1 MLKKAFSLA
10 MAAAMSFS
18 LVACGSSGDKESSQS
33 ADPSSFEP
41 IVLKF
46 GNQHPTDSIASE
58 ADRRICD
65 AIAEATEG
73 RVTVE
78 LHTDSSLGDYTSIFE
93 EVMMGT
99 IDMCHITAVETYDAR
114 MSGAMLPYLG
124 SNYEELAKA
133 YDPDNYLYQTVYEV
147 AQGLGIHTFGFFC
160 EGFSGVG
167 VSKELTNA
175 NVPGADKGAIVRIPG
190 LDNFALGA
198 KDLGFRTSTIAY
210 SDTYTGIQT
219 GSVDGWV
226 GGPPNLN
233 YLYFRDVIDYYYHYM
248 LTQEATQ
255 IMMSEKTWQKL
266 LPQDQEAIDKII
278 KEECANSFQLA
289 AEDDAKYMQMMAD
302 EGITIVE
309 FTDEERAAMAE
320 SCRTNVWP
328 QLAKNTSQE
337 FLDNILASL
346 E

>member
-133 YDPDNYLYQTVYEV
+133 YDPDNYLYQTVYE
-147 AQGLGIHTFGFFC
+147 LSLIH
-160 EGFSGVG
+160 
-167 VSKELTNA
+167 
-175 NVPGADKGAIVRIPG
+175 I
-190 LDNFALGA
+190 
-198 KDLGFRTSTIAY
+198 
-210 SDTYTGIQT
+210 
-219 GSVDGWV
+219 
-226 GGPPNLN
+226 
-233 YLYFRDVIDYYYHYM
+233 
-248 LTQEATQ
+248 
-255 IMMSEKTWQKL
+255 
-266 LPQDQEAIDKII
+266 
-278 KEECANSFQLA
+278 
-289 AEDDAKYMQMMAD
+289 
-302 EGITIVE
+302 
-309 FTDEERAAMAE
+309 
-320 SCRTNVWP
+320 
-328 QLAKNTSQE
+328 
-337 FLDNILASL
+337 
-346 E
+346 